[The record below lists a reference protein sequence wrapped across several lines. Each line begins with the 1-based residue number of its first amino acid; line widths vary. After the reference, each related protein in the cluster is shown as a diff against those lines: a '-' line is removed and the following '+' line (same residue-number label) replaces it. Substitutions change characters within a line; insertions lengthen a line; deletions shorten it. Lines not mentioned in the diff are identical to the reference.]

1 MPFPPSH
8 PALDR
13 ALAAR
18 GYETPTPVQSAV
30 LEADP
35 VADLLVSAQ
44 TGSGKTVAFGLAMAS
59 TLLGSNPEFG
69 PASQPL
75 ALIIAPTRE
84 LAIQISRELSWLFAE
99 TGARIVECVGGMDIR
114 REQRLLSAGCHV
126 VVGTPGRLRDH
137 LERNYLDLAALK
149 VAVLDE
155 ADEML
160 DLGFRE
166 ELEAILDATPPTRR
180 TLLFSATIAKDIAAL
195 ARRYQRDAVRIDTT
209 SRDQPHGDIEYRVMR
224 VAQHDIERAV
234 VNVLRYFEAP
244 RALVFCKT
252 REAVRHLH
260 ASLRERGFSV
270 VGLSG
275 ELSQRERTDAL
286 QSLRDGHSRVCVA
299 TDVAARGLDLPD
311 LGIVI
316 HADPP
321 TNKADLLHR
330 SGRTGR
336 AGRKGVSVL
345 MVTHAKRKKIEQILG
360 AANIN
365 ALWSGPPTAEEIR
378 AQDRTRLLD
387 DPIFAEAPSEEDL
400 ALARLVMEK
409 LTPEQIAATLMRLRR
424 AEHPEPEDV
433 GEDTRMRDS
442 QATSPR
448 ERTVRERAERPERE
462 PRELRETPNDNAWFC
477 INVGRRKNAEPRWLV
492 PFICRFGNVTK
503 KDIGPIR
510 IFEDETKFAI
520 LGDILA
526 DFTAAVS
533 VTSDSDMQITP
544 STPPGARPPPYERK
558 REERMPKPAFEARLL
573 AAPPAIAERSPPH
586 PRRDDRK
593 PQHPSRHAPKVSPW
607 RDVSQ
612 DKPRAE
618 APADKGLRQR
628 DRKKL
633 AKQTGAQPA
642 PFKKPYD
649 KSRDTRPAATTAG
662 TFKPREFVQPPR
674 HGGRPDVAKHSGAK
688 HSGAKHPE
696 AKHSGAKHSGAKHRP
711 DEHKRPHDKG
721 AKPDRWQPS

>member
-1 MPFPPSH
+1 
-8 PALDR
+8 
-13 ALAAR
+13 
-18 GYETPTPVQSAV
+18 
-30 LEADP
+30 
-35 VADLLVSAQ
+35 
-44 TGSGKTVAFGLAMAS
+44 
-59 TLLGSNPEFG
+59 
-69 PASQPL
+69 
-75 ALIIAPTRE
+75 
-84 LAIQISRELSWLFAE
+84 
-99 TGARIVECVGGMDIR
+99 
-114 REQRLLSAGCHV
+114 
-126 VVGTPGRLRDH
+126 
-137 LERNYLDLAALK
+137 
-149 VAVLDE
+149 
-155 ADEML
+155 
-160 DLGFRE
+160 
-166 ELEAILDATPPTRR
+166 
-180 TLLFSATIAKDIAAL
+180 
-195 ARRYQRDAVRIDTT
+195 
-209 SRDQPHGDIEYRVMR
+209 MR
-224 VAQHDIERAV
+224 VAPHDIERAV

-345 MVTHAKRKKIEQILG
+345 MVTHTKRKKIEQILS

-387 DPIFAEAPSEEDL
+387 DPIFAEQPSEEDL
-400 ALARLVMEK
+400 ALAKLVMEK
-409 LTPEQIAATLMRLRR
+409 LSPEQIAATLMRLRR

-433 GEDTRMRDS
+433 GDDARMRDS
-442 QATSPR
+442 QSTTR
-448 ERTVRERAERPERE
+448 ERPVRERAERPERE
-462 PRELRETPNDNAWFC
+462 PREPREPRTPFETPNDNAWFS
-477 INVGRRKNAEPRWLV
+477 INAGRRKNAEPRWLV
-492 PFICRFGNVTK
+492 PYICRFGNVTK

-526 DFTAAVS
+526 DFTAAV
-533 VTSDSDMQITP
+533 TMTTDSEMQITP
-544 STPPGARPPPYERK
+544 SSPPGERAPPYERK
-558 REERMPKPAFEARLL
+558 REERKPRDKFEAMVREPPIDEQRPPQPRREESKPAYAAKHEAKH
-573 AAPPAIAERSPPH
+573 PPKYTPN
-586 PRRDDRK
+586 
-593 PQHPSRHAPKVSPW
+593 QTPW

-612 DKPRAE
+612 EQPRTDTR
-618 APADKGLRQR
+618 PDKGLRQR

-633 AKQTGAQPA
+633 AKQASAEPA
-642 PFKKPYD
+642 AFSKPPFNEAASGKPFKKQPFKKPYD
-649 KSRDTRPAATTAG
+649 KGRDDRHAPRPAAASAG
-662 TFKPREFVQPPR
+662 NYKGGAHKGGEHKPGDHKSSDHRPREFVKPA
-674 HGGRPDVAKHSGAK
+674 HHS
-688 HSGAKHPE
+688 
-696 AKHSGAKHSGAKHRP
+696 
-711 DEHKRPHDKG
+711 DRPHT
-721 AKPDRWQPS
+721 AKPASGKPYRAKTGKPPKPGKAGDAGKRRWQP